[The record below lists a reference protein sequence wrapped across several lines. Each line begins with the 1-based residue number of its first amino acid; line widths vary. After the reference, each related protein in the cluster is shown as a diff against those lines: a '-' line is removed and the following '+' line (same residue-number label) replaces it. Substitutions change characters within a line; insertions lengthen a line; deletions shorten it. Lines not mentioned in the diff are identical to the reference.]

1 MTKYISKE
9 RKGLLYII
17 AIAVMIALMCMA
29 CKKRVTQPASFS
41 LEDTYIENETTTPS
55 PTPDPEPTPEP
66 ENPTPPVVE
75 PEPENPNPPTV
86 EPEPTPKPEPPVVE
100 PEPTPK
106 PEPTPEPEPAPKPVL
121 SIDKNKGL
129 NQFIG
134 KNFQTKEYPFEDR
147 SGTFRTTAKFEKT
160 GSGVRLV
167 VNDYHQSV
175 RKNPIEI
182 YFDGRGNPIDKGNGQ
197 FAFPVYQNDRHKGN
211 LNHYGSG
218 DTTVIFREDGS
229 LQINFVGF
237 LAGLSSMQFTL
248 IK

>member
-1 MTKYISKE
+1 
-9 RKGLLYII
+9 
-17 AIAVMIALMCMA
+17 MIALMCMA

-66 ENPTPPVVE
+66 ENPNPPVVE

-134 KNFQTKEYPFEDR
+134 KNFQEEKEHPFGDKPSYSPMR
-147 SGTFRTTAKFEKT
+147 FRRTVKIEKT
-160 GSGVRLV
+160 SNGVIRLV
-167 VNDYHQSV
+167 YNDYASGMSD
-175 RKNPIEI
+175 NPRAI

-197 FAFPVYQNDRHKGN
+197 FAFPVYQNDRHKGRVN
-211 LNHYGSG
+211 DYGSG
-218 DTTVIFREDGS
+218 DTTVIFSEDGS
-229 LQINFVGF
+229 LQINFIGDY
-237 LAGLSSMQFTL
+237 LKALSGVEFKLVQ
-248 IK
+248 

>member
-1 MTKYISKE
+1 MTKYI
-9 RKGLLYII
+9 RKKLLYII

-41 LEDTYIENETTTPS
+41 LEDTYIENETTTPT

-66 ENPTPPVVE
+66 ENP
-75 PEPENPNPPTV
+75 NPPIV

-106 PEPTPEPEPAPKPVL
+106 PEPTPEPEPAPKPIL
-121 SIDKNKGL
+121 AIDKNKGL
-129 NQFIG
+129 NQFLG
-134 KNFQTKEYPFEDR
+134 KNFQTKEYPFEDG

-182 YFDGRGNPIDKGNGQ
+182 YFDGRGNPTDMGNGK

-211 LNHYGSG
+211 INHYGG
-218 DTTVIFREDGS
+218 GNTTVIFSEDGS
-229 LQINFVGF
+229 LQIKFIGF